1 MTLASN
7 DIYNAGHPGL
17 TGPIIGTLGVITP
30 SDSIDLRYVSRQ
42 IRVGA
47 DGNVS
52 VVWLDGSTSVEPVVA
67 NREYDWRLRR
77 INATNTTATNI
88 RVYY

>member
-7 DIYNAGHPGL
+7 DIYNPGHPGL

-30 SDSIDLRYVSRQ
+30 DDNTDLRYVSRQ
-42 IRVGA
+42 ISVGA

-52 VVWLDGSTSVEPVVA
+52 VVWLDGSTSVEPVVTGK
-67 NREYDWRLRR
+67 EYPWRLRR
-77 INATNTTATNI
+77 INATGTTATGL